1 MSTEANTQEA
11 CIPIILEFLFLLET
25 TVTTVRRDRTNKK
38 TKKKSGMFYNANVK
52 DKWLVHPEDNAIV

>member
-11 CIPIILEFLFLLET
+11 CIPIILEFLFFFLFFCLSGLYALLSRLSQ
-25 TVTTVRRDRTNKK
+25 V
-38 TKKKSGMFYNANVK
+38 KSGMFYNANVK